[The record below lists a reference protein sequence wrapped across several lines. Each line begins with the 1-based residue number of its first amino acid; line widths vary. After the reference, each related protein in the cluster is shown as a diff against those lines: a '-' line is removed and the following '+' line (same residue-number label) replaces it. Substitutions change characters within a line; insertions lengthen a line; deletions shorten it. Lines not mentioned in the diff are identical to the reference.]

1 MRQEEKYCH
10 LRILQNGDADFLDLL
25 KKLFDIDGIDGQ
37 LVIVTHSTDA
47 LTGDYRNIIRFYKNG
62 NTTSVVSGYA
72 LRPISGQNND
82 GHIKAEN
89 EKHLIM
95 HFPEIKEAFYAKC
108 ALLIEGETE
117 YGCIHAFAEKVGVS
131 LDEYGICVINAGG
144 EKSIKPIRK
153 LLGFFAIPSIA
164 IYDGDVNNGRTA
176 DPTEFYT
183 TELCFEIEIIKKLL
197 SSKKAGMIRQIAL
210 DLDNQAE
217 NVVLDV
223 DFVHKHYKKMGIDLT
238 GYIPKKLCDIGDDDA
253 DFCQMYSAWF
263 MAKKGVLLGRIIGDS
278 ILKDDIPTCY
288 SDAIKKAEEVARS
301 V

>member
-1 MRQEEKYCH
+1 
-10 LRILQNGDADFLDLL
+10 
-25 KKLFDIDGIDGQ
+25 
-37 LVIVTHSTDA
+37 
-47 LTGDYRNIIRFYKNG
+47 
-62 NTTSVVSGYA
+62 
-72 LRPISGQNND
+72 
-82 GHIKAEN
+82 
-89 EKHLIM
+89 
-95 HFPEIKEAFYAKC
+95 
-108 ALLIEGETE
+108 
-117 YGCIHAFAEKVGVS
+117 
-131 LDEYGICVINAGG
+131 
-144 EKSIKPIRK
+144 
-153 LLGFFAIPSIA
+153 
-164 IYDGDVNNGRTA
+164 
-176 DPTEFYT
+176 
-183 TELCFEIEIIKKLL
+183 
-197 SSKKAGMIRQIAL
+197 MIRQIAL